1 MSDLSPQMI
10 AERSAAALWAEDAA
24 SRSLGLDL
32 ISVGPGRAE
41 MALNVQPVH
50 ANGHGICHGGYVF
63 LLADSAF
70 AFACNSYN
78 QRAVAQSN
86 TISYLAPGRVGT
98 RLVAEARE
106 VERRGR
112 TGIYDVAVRGAEGE
126 VIALFRGQC
135 RTIAGTLFEP

>member
-78 QRAVAQSN
+78 QRAVAQ
-86 TISYLAPGRVGT
+86 
-98 RLVAEARE
+98 
-106 VERRGR
+106 
-112 TGIYDVAVRGAEGE
+112 
-126 VIALFRGQC
+126 
-135 RTIAGTLFEP
+135 